1 MKKIALII
9 LMAFAV
15 CASVEAKKM
24 SDLNIVIDPGHG
36 GYDGDD
42 RGMNIWPYCAV
53 VEESM
58 WESKSNLWKALH
70 LKNIL
75 DSLGTTITLTRNH
88 NTYTESTDDDIPDE
102 PSLYTRA
109 QLANSLNA
117 DMFISI
123 HSNAGEGVNYPLEI
137 YHLETSME
145 PRSSESVRMS
155 EVVKEV
161 FNTSV
166 YSNWVNYKG
175 QINTTDAG
183 RVTGDRSLLGYSLGV
198 LRNCYQTSML
208 SEGGMHEHRPQAH
221 RLMSDDYCWLEAWY
235 FAKAIMIFFDT
246 EDRFVTGNVAGVIYD
261 NHNTR
266 NWEYT
271 GEFARHTMLGRDKF
285 MPVNGAL
292 VELLDASG
300 NVVQSRITDKD
311 YNGVYVF
318 RNITP
323 GNYQVRVTDDN
334 YYTSVKDVVVVA
346 DEVTYQDMPVVY
358 KRDAPLKV
366 VSYSPAPA
374 EGELVS
380 CAATID
386 LEFNWDID
394 VDSFEKAFSIEPAVD
409 GYFTYQKSYRKV
421 SFIPNVGLTKNT
433 NYTVKIEKSACTT
446 DTIYSHPQME
456 EDFVLNFMTQ
466 DRERIAITDNYP
478 AEGGT
483 VHYASPSLEFRFDRT
498 LDGATA
504 TKTAIHVY
512 DANNNELSFK
522 SRTGI
527 KTNALADV
535 FGNLVLTMASNFN
548 VGEEYR
554 VVLSGGGVI
563 RDADNLPLVDDV
575 EIKFTAVDE
584 SANASGELLEGFETA
599 GLFAYNVDETLGSST
614 TTPKYIKGTT
624 DKLFDT
630 GAGKFSYSFASNR
643 DGIIVWDYA
652 GTEIKT
658 VEKGDVLGFYVY
670 GDFNNH
676 ELYVGVTSGTDVKYE
691 KICDLNFRGWKYFE
705 VQMNSLEKSETVPYY
720 ELSKIKLVQVTS
732 PITQVG
738 TFSLDNLMKNSAAG
752 VEDIVADKSEQIKV
766 YPNPA
771 SDVINVLSSEPVKA
785 IEVINIQGVKVAS
798 SVGSNAVSVSDL
810 HQGIYVMKVHTSK
823 GVTKHRVAISK

>member
-9 LMAFAV
+9 MMAFAV
-15 CASVEAKKM
+15 CVSVEAKKM
-24 SDLNIVIDPGHG
+24 SDLTIVIDPGHG
-36 GYDGDD
+36 GYEGDD

-58 WESKSNLWKALH
+58 WESKSNLWKGLH

-75 DSLGTTITLTRNH
+75 DSLGTKITLTREH
-88 NTYTESTDDDIPDE
+88 NNYTDGENPE
-102 PSLYTRA
+102 PSLSARA
-109 QLANSLNA
+109 QMANSRNA

-123 HSNAGEGVNYPLEI
+123 HSNAGENVNYPLEI
-137 YHLETSME
+137 YHQETSME

-161 FNTSV
+161 FNTSE

-246 EDRFVTGNVAGVIYD
+246 EDRFVTGNIAGVIYD
-261 NHNTR
+261 NHNIR

-271 GEFARHTMLGRDKF
+271 GEYARHTMLGRDKY
-285 MPVNGAL
+285 MPVNGAY
-292 VELLDASG
+292 VELVDAEG
-300 NVVQSRITDKD
+300 NVLQTRTTDID

-318 RNITP
+318 RNVQP
-323 GNYQVRVTDDN
+323 GTYTVRTSHNN
-334 YYTSVKDVVVVA
+334 YYTSEKQVTVVA
-346 DEVTYQDMPVVY
+346 DEVSYEDFPVVY
-358 KRDAPLKV
+358 KRDAPLKI
-366 VSYSPAPA
+366 VSYTPAPA

-380 CAATID
+380 CASSINF
-386 LEFNWDID
+386 EFNWDVD
-394 VDSFEKAFSIEPAVD
+394 VDAFEKAFSIEPAVE
-409 GYFTYQKSYRKV
+409 GYFTYQKSYRIV

-433 NYTVKIEKSACTT
+433 NYTVKVDKSACTT

-456 EDFVLNFMTQ
+456 EDFVLNFTTQ
-466 DRERIAITDNYP
+466 DRERILITDQYP
-478 AEGGT
+478 QEGGT
-483 VHYASPSLEFRFDRT
+483 VHLKAPSLEFRFDRT
-498 LDGATA
+498 LNGGTA
-504 TKTAIHVY
+504 TSSTVAVY
-512 DANNNELSFK
+512 DSDNNKLSFK

-527 KTNALADV
+527 KTNALAGV
-535 FGNLVLTMASNFN
+535 FGNLVLTMASDLT

-563 RDADNLPLVDDV
+563 RDADGLPLVEDYEV
-575 EIKFTAVDE
+575 KFTATDE
-584 SANASGELLEGFETA
+584 SANATGDLFENFETA
-599 GLFAYNVDETLGSST
+599 SLFAYNVDETVGSST
-614 TTPKYIKGTT
+614 TTPKYIKNTT

-630 GAGKFSYSFASNR
+630 ACGKFTYAFESNR
-643 DGIIVWDYA
+643 DGVIVWDYA
-652 GTEIKT
+652 GTEEKQ
-658 VEKGDVLGFYVY
+658 VVKGDKLGFYVY

-705 VQMNSLEKSETVPYY
+705 VQMNSLELSETVPYY
-720 ELSKIKLVQVTS
+720 VLSKIKLVQVTS
-732 PITQVG
+732 PITQTG
-738 TFSLDNLMKNSAAG
+738 GFSLDNMMKDSTVG
-752 VEDIVADKSEQIKV
+752 IEDVIADEKSEIKIF
-766 YPNPA
+766 PNPA
-771 SDVINVLSSEPVKA
+771 SDVINVQSPVD
-785 IEVINIQGVKVAS
+785 INSLEIINIRGVKVAE
-798 SVGSNAVSVSDL
+798 VNNANSIAVDHL
-810 HQGIYVMKVHTSK
+810 HQGVYFVKVKTAQGDS
-823 GVTKHRVAISK
+823 THRIAISR